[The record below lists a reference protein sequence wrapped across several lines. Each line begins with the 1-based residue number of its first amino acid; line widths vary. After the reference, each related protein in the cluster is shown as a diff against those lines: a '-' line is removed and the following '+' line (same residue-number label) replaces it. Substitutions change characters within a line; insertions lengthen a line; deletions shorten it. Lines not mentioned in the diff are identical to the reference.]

1 MLIDW
6 GLVALGLVL
15 LTFGGDWV
23 VKGAL
28 AIAERLGISP
38 LLAGLVI
45 VGFGTSSPELVIS
58 LQAAMKGSSDIA
70 IGNIVGSNIAN
81 ILLILGVGCVI
92 TIMHATRLSIIR
104 DGMTMI
110 GATLLFILLAS
121 DGFLHWYDG
130 VIFLVAI
137 GAYLVWAYFTERLSE
152 QDVQANGEPKAQA
165 SLFKTLATLV
175 VGFAALI
182 IGAEVFLKGAI
193 SIAETFGI
201 SQAIIGLTLVAVGTS
216 LPEFAATV
224 MAAIKRETDM
234 AIGNVIGS
242 NIFNILCVLGVSS
255 LVLELPLAGRIA
267 AIDQWV
273 MLAVAIMLVVF
284 MMIGRKLG
292 RVKGLLMVL
301 AYGAYVSTML

>member
-6 GLVALGLVL
+6 GLVALGLAL

-104 DGMTMI
+104 DGVTMI

-175 VGFAALI
+175 MGFAALI

-201 SQAIIGLTLVAVGTS
+201 SQAVIGLTLVAVGTS
-216 LPEFAATV
+216 LPELAATV